1 MMLGVTPFMKY
12 VIGAGVFV
20 ALALVAKFLVLLR
33 FGVDIYVHDTYW
45 VIPIRKIAF
54 WSLMA
59 MAGVSLFIAVYK
71 LVQHSSRPFGFCGLD
86 GLLLTS

>member
-1 MMLGVTPFMKY
+1 MKY

-54 WSLMA
+54 WSLMGWQGSRFLLPFISSYGTVLDLSA
-59 MAGVSLFIAVYK
+59 FADWMGYYSL
-71 LVQHSSRPFGFCGLD
+71 L
-86 GLLLTS
+86 